1 MKHEQ
6 TCEPQDPRHLLSEQE
21 DEPVVSALLDTPL
34 PVISPLLAALL
45 GGDAPA
51 TEQVSRQA
59 QQAIPVSVCTAEQ
72 QKAASR
78 EHMAKLHERSGTYD
92 FGAKHRL
99 PKETVLEGASH
110 IATQGTRNGRTE
122 VLRQAAP
129 AGESRSQPSRKGE

>member
-1 MKHEQ
+1 M
-6 TCEPQDPRHLLSEQE
+6 
-21 DEPVVSALLDTPL
+21 PL

-72 QKAASR
+72 QKVASR
-78 EHMAKLHERSGTYD
+78 EHMAKLHERTGTYD

-99 PKETVLEGASH
+99 PKETVLESKWEHLKVRATAQLKELEMAELKCCGRRHQQAKVEANLQEKAS
-110 IATQGTRNGRTE
+110 E
-122 VLRQAAP
+122 VPMSQHAP
-129 AGESRSQPSRKGE
+129 D